1 MKIIAVLTIGLLA
14 AIMFSGKKHRSSAN
28 PELKNIK
35 LPSPVYS
42 GETSI
47 EEALKMRR
55 SVREYRDEPLT
66 LTQVSQILW
75 AAQGIT
81 DSRNFRTAPSAGALY
96 PLEVYLVVG
105 NVQDLPEGV
114 YRYQPNH
121 HELSLEL
128 EGDKRKAVAQAA
140 LLQNWMTKAPVILV
154 IAAVYERTTIKYGA
168 RGKRYVHMEAGHT
181 AQNVYLQAMSLNL
194 GTVIVGAFVD
204 QAVKNVLT
212 MKKQEQPLAIM
223 PIGSAQ

>member
-28 PELKNIK
+28 TELKNIK
-35 LPSPVYS
+35 LPSPVYG

-47 EEALKMRR
+47 EEALKRRR
-55 SVREYRDEPLT
+55 SVREYSDEPLT

-154 IAAVYERTTIKYGA
+154 IAAVYGRTTIKYGA